1 MMSLLRRSPALRI
14 SLVYLLLACLWV
26 IFSDRL
32 LTVYVTDP
40 ALGSL
45 LRIICELLVA
55 IAGVLLLYLLMRR
68 EFEVRQRSESGR
80 RDAEQYLSSL
90 FDVAADAIIVLDEDQ
105 RIILFSKGAEAIFG
119 YRADEVLGQPL
130 DLLLPARS
138 IEVHRRHVS
147 AFAAGPESARH
158 MAERQEISGLRKDGT
173 EFLAEASIAKNIH
186 NGRLIFT
193 VILRNITVRKQME
206 TAEHEQRVLAEALR
220 DTASALN
227 STLDLNDLMSRILD
241 LVARVVPPHDTATI
255 MRTEDGD
262 AVTIACARGYAERG
276 LSIAAERFQV
286 ADTPTFRQMS
296 DTGRPLV
303 VPDTRTFPGWVDTPE
318 GRWIRSYVGAP
329 IRAGGEVI
337 GFLNL
342 NSAQPGTFTQV
353 HAERLQAF
361 ADQAGLAIQNA
372 RLFAQLKGEQAK
384 LSAIL
389 GSKGEGIFYT
399 EGYNIVYVNKAL
411 CRLTGY
417 RPEELIGQ
425 PVSILHA
432 TEVDSASPIEINS
445 SRRGSRVNGVWWDEA
460 PLRRK
465 DGSSFIA
472 GLTIALISERGES
485 PLRIVTVVRDITQ
498 EKQLVERQYRFITNA
513 AHELRHPITN
523 LIMRLYLAR
532 RQPQRLEDHLDV
544 MDQVTA
550 HLNRMVEDML
560 EVLHFEQGA
569 MEVHWSR
576 VVLQSLVNDVLHRQR
591 AEAERKQVHLEAL
604 LPETPLRVW
613 VDPVRIARLVAI
625 LIGNAIS
632 FTPAG
637 KAVWVEVVEEPAAD
651 ARYVVLR
658 VRDEGSGISPDE
670 LSLLFQPFHHPSE
683 GGVMRTGLELTI
695 ARDIVTLHG
704 GEIGV
709 TSKIGQGSTFSVRLA
724 ALGDSRE
731 SDTAS
736 DGVPS
741 V

>member
-1 MMSLLRRSPALRI
+1 MSSLRRPPALRI

-32 LTVYVTDP
+32 LTIYVTDP

-45 LRIICELLVA
+45 LRLMCGLLAAVA
-55 IAGVLLLYLLMRR
+55 SALLLYLLMSWALKA
-68 EFEVRQRSESGR
+68 RQRSESER
-80 RDAEQYLSSL
+80 RATEQYFSNL
-90 FDVAADAIIVLDEDQ
+90 FDVAADAIIALDEEQ
-105 RIILFSKGAEAIFG
+105 RIILFNKGAEEIFG
-119 YRADEVLGQPL
+119 FQAEEVLGQPL
-130 DLLLPARS
+130 DLLLPTRS
-138 IEVHRRHVS
+138 IEAHRRHMG
-147 AFAAGPESARH
+147 AFAAGEASSRR
-158 MAERQEISGLRKDGT
+158 MAERQEIFGLRKDGT
-173 EFLAEASIAKNIH
+173 EFPAEASIAKSTR

-193 VILRNITVRKQME
+193 VILRDITVRKQME
-206 TAEHEQRVLAEALR
+206 AAEHEQRALAEALR
-220 DTASALN
+220 DTASVLN
-227 STLDLNDLMSRILD
+227 STLDLNDLMGRILE
-241 LVARVVPPHDTATI
+241 LVARVVPPHDTATV
-255 MRTEDGD
+255 MRLENDEV
-262 AVTIACARGYAERG
+262 VTVAHARGQQERNF
-276 LSIAAERFQV
+276 SVAAERFRV
-286 ADTPTFRQMS
+286 ADTPTFYQMS
-296 DTGRPLV
+296 QTGRPLV
-303 VPDTRTFPGWVDTPE
+303 ISDTQTFPGWIDLPQ
-318 GRWIRSYVGAP
+318 GHWIRSYVGAP
-329 IRAGGEVI
+329 IRAGGEVV

-353 HAERLQAF
+353 HAEQLQAF

-389 GSKGEGIFYT
+389 GSTGEGIFYT

-417 RPEELIGQ
+417 QPEELIGQ

-432 TEVDSASPIEINS
+432 AEADHSSPVEAGS

-523 LIMRLYLAR
+523 LITRLYLAR
-532 RQPQRLEDHLDV
+532 RQPQRLEDHLGV

-550 HLNRMVEDML
+550 HLNSMVEDML
-560 EVLHFEQGA
+560 EVSHFEQGA
-569 MEVHWSR
+569 VEVRWSR
-576 VVLQSLVNDVLHRQR
+576 VVLQSLVSDVLHRER
-591 AEAERKQVHLEAL
+591 AIAERKQVRLEVT
-604 LPETPLRVW
+604 LPKTPLRVW
-613 VDPVRIARLVAI
+613 VDPVRIARLLAI
-625 LIGNAIS
+625 LIDNAIS

-637 KAVWVEVVEEPAAD
+637 KSVWVEVVEEPAAD
-651 ARYVVLR
+651 ARYVVLY
-658 VRDEGSGISPDE
+658 VRDEGAGIPPDE
-670 LSLLFQPFHHPSE
+670 LPLIFQPFHHPSE

-704 GEIGV
+704 GQISV
-709 TSKIGQGSTFSVRLA
+709 TSRMGQGSTFSVRLA
-724 ALGDSRE
+724 ALGGNP
-731 SDTAS
+731 AS
-736 DGVPS
+736 DIVNNGILLG
-741 V
+741 